1 MRALLISVAC
11 AGLAA
16 CSAGPPPQLTASL
29 QSGPPGPGHEIG
41 GSIDIV
47 DYDQAAGQLKIE
59 GWHMLTP
66 ETRDQDLKIYANNA
80 VSVESVTRRE
90 RPDVVAAIGNN
101 DLKDSGFA
109 LVVKTE
115 PGTPLTQLCISMTD
129 KHYGARLLNAH
140 TADQPA
146 CFVSN

>member
-1 MRALLISVAC
+1 MRSSLIFLAIV
-11 AGLAA
+11 GLAA
-16 CSAGPPPQLTASL
+16 CSAGAPRQLTASL

-41 GSIDIV
+41 GSVDIV
-47 DYDQAAGQLKIE
+47 DYDEAAGLLKIE

-66 ETRDQDLKIYANNA
+66 ETREQDIKVYANNA

-90 RPDVVAAIGNN
+90 RPDVVAAIGNK

-109 LVVKTE
+109 LVLKTQ

-129 KHYGARLLNAH
+129 KHYGSRLLNA
-140 TADQPA
+140 ASSDQPP
-146 CFVSN
+146 CFASS